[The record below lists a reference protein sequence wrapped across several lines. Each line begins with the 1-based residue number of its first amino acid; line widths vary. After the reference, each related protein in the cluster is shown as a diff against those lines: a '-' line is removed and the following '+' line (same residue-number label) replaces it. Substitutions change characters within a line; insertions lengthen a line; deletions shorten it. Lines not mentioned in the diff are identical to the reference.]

1 MLPLFQQIYANY
13 SGMTTY
19 LYAMDSVKK
28 HLLDIEMPSE
38 DVSRDNS
45 EDSVVG
51 AFSEGLQTKNLA
63 FSYEKQNEN
72 FIRWQD
78 LEIKKGDIVGICGPS
93 GCGKS
98 TLLDLLLSLISPS
111 YGEVYIDGTILQK
124 TNASSWQKQIG
135 YVGQDLFLIDGTIK
149 ENIVFG
155 REVEGDEGKAVIV
168 AAKKAQIHDFI
179 ESLPDGYETL
189 SGDRGLRLSG
199 GQRQRIV
206 IARALL
212 NDPKILILDEATS
225 ALDEVVEKK
234 IISTLC
240 GLTGEMTIIMVTHR
254 LNTLD
259 KADRIIELE

>member
-1 MLPLFQQIYANY
+1 M
-13 SGMTTY
+13 
-19 LYAMDSVKK
+19 
-28 HLLDIEMPSE
+28 
-38 DVSRDNS
+38 
-45 EDSVVG
+45 
-51 AFSEGLQTKNLA
+51 
-63 FSYEKQNEN
+63 
-72 FIRWQD
+72 
-78 LEIKKGDIVGICGPS
+78 
-93 GCGKS
+93 
-98 TLLDLLLSLISPS
+98 
-111 YGEVYIDGTILQK
+111 
-124 TNASSWQKQIG
+124 
-135 YVGQDLFLIDGTIK
+135 FLIDGTIK